1 MESVKNKIQKRRNY
15 NIYADNFSI
24 VKDRH
29 ESLIE
34 NKNVW
39 KRSLRYLSFPYIELI
54 KSLLAID
61 EHAINSNIGD
71 RK

>member
-1 MESVKNKIQKRRNY
+1 MKSVKNKIQKRRNY

-24 VKDRH
+24 VKDRP

-54 KSLLAID
+54 KSLLAY
-61 EHAINSNIGD
+61 
-71 RK
+71 R

>member
-15 NIYADNFSI
+15 NIYAVNFSI
-24 VKDRH
+24 IKVRH

-39 KRSLRYLSFPYIELI
+39 KRSLRYLSFPYIDLI
-54 KSLLAID
+54 KSLLAY
-61 EHAINSNIGD
+61 
-71 RK
+71 R

>member
-15 NIYADNFSI
+15 NIYAVNFSI

-39 KRSLRYLSFPYIELI
+39 KRSLRYLSFPYIDLI
-54 KSLLAID
+54 KSLLAYRGTRD
-61 EHAINSNIGD
+61 QQ
-71 RK
+71 

>member
-15 NIYADNFSI
+15 NIYAVNFSI

-39 KRSLRYLSFPYIELI
+39 KRSLRYLSFPFIDLI
-54 KSLLAID
+54 KSLLAYRGTRD
-61 EHAINSNIGD
+61 QQ
-71 RK
+71 

>member
-39 KRSLRYLSFPYIELI
+39 KRSLSYLSFPYIELI
-54 KSLLAID
+54 KSLLAY
-61 EHAINSNIGD
+61 
-71 RK
+71 R

>member
-24 VKDRH
+24 VKDRN

-54 KSLLAID
+54 KSLLAY
-61 EHAINSNIGD
+61 
-71 RK
+71 R